1 MKAMIFAAGLGTR
14 LKPITNDKP
23 KALVEINGIS
33 LLEITIKKLIRFGFT
48 ELIINVHHFAD
59 QIISFIKQNSF
70 EADIHIS
77 HEKNV
82 LLNTGG
88 GLKQAQWFFD
98 DGNPFLL
105 YNVDIITDLDL
116 KSFYD
121 SHLKDDSIATLAVRD
136 RKSSRKL
143 LFDENELLCGWKD
156 IKKDKLKITR
166 KSREKTE
173 LAFSGIHVID
183 PKIFKYFSQ
192 QEEFSI
198 IDFYLDVSK
207 TEKIR
212 AFRHNETSWQDVGK
226 LNDLQNLK

>member
-59 QIISFIKQNSF
+59 QIISFIKQSSF
-70 EADIHIS
+70 EADIRIS
-77 HEKNV
+77 DEREV

-88 GLKQAQWFFD
+88 GLKYAQWFFD
-98 DGNPFLL
+98 DGKPFLL
-105 YNVDIITDLDL
+105 HNVDIITDLDL

-121 SHLKDDSIATLAVRD
+121 SNLIDEAIATLAVRD

-156 IKKDKLKITR
+156 IKKDNLKITR
-166 KSREKTE
+166 ESRRKN
-173 LAFSGIHVID
+173 
-183 PKIFKYFSQ
+183 
-192 QEEFSI
+192 
-198 IDFYLDVSK
+198 
-207 TEKIR
+207 R
-212 AFRHNETSWQDVGK
+212 TSFQR
-226 LNDLQNLK
+226 NSRYRS

>member
-33 LLEITIKKLIRFGFT
+33 LLEITIKKLIRFGFN
-48 ELIINVHHFAD
+48 ELIINVHHFAE
-59 QIISFIKQNSF
+59 QVISFIKQSSF
-70 EADIHIS
+70 EADIRIS
-77 HEKNV
+77 DEREV

-88 GLKQAQWFFD
+88 GLKYAQWFFD
-98 DGNPFLL
+98 DGKPFLL
-105 YNVDIITDLDL
+105 HNVDIISDLDL
-116 KSFYD
+116 KAFYD
-121 SHLKDDSIATLAVRD
+121 SHSANDAIATLAVRN
-136 RKSSRKL
+136 RESSRKL
-143 LFDENELLCGWKD
+143 SFDENDLLCGWKD
-156 IKKDKLKITR
+156 IKKDKIKITR
-166 KSREKTE
+166 NSKEKNE

-192 QEEFSI
+192 QEVFSI

-212 AFRHNETSWQDVGK
+212 AFRHDETSWQDVGK
-226 LNDLQNLK
+226 LEDLHNLK